1 MIKKHVSGE
10 IAKQAY
16 VSGMASQ
23 LEEANPGSTI
33 FDLRDE
39 LQQSLDVVNDL
50 ISRYGESVKLTD
62 TTTPPIEKEC

>member
-1 MIKKHVSGE
+1 MTQKNVSAE
-10 IAKQAY
+10 IANHPY

-23 LEEANPGSTI
+23 LVKVNPASTL

-39 LQQSLDVVNDL
+39 LQTHLDVVNDL

-62 TTTPPIEKEC
+62 TTTPLEK